1 MRHLVTGGAG
11 FIGSHIVDRLIAAG
25 EEVAVVDDLSSG
37 RRENVNPQAAL
48 HQVDIRDRQA
58 LARVFDDFRPQVV
71 NHHAAQIDVRK
82 STADPVFDAECNVL
96 GSLNVILESMRVGVE
111 RFIYA
116 STGGAIY
123 GEPECIPADEQH
135 PVNPLAPYGVS
146 KHTVEHYLRMYEVNE
161 GLRWIALRYANVYG
175 PRQDPHGEAGVVAIF
190 IGRMLAGQRP
200 RIFGLGTAT
209 RDYVYVGDVV
219 AANEAAL
226 RAEGNGVYNIGTGIQ
241 TSVLEIVAG
250 LNAILGTHF
259 EPEFADF
266 RPGEVERIA
275 LDAIRAER
283 ELGWRP
289 TVSFDDGLR
298 LTAEWFRERER

>member
-1 MRHLVTGGAG
+1 
-11 FIGSHIVDRLIAAG
+11 
-25 EEVAVVDDLSSG
+25 
-37 RRENVNPQAAL
+37 
-48 HQVDIRDRQA
+48 
-58 LARVFDDFRPQVV
+58 
-71 NHHAAQIDVRK
+71 
-82 STADPVFDAECNVL
+82 
-96 GSLNVILESMRVGVE
+96 VILESVRAGVE

-123 GEPECIPADEQH
+123 GEPERIPADEQH

-146 KHTVEHYLRMYEVNE
+146 KHTVEHYLRMYEANE

-190 IGRMLAGQRP
+190 IGRMLAGERP

-250 LNAILGTHF
+250 LNAILGTHL

-289 TVSFDDGLR
+289 TVSFGDGLR
-298 LTAEWFRERER
+298 LTADWFRGQER